1 MVFGTQRCGERG
13 HLQMIRRNTTTTTTQ
28 KIAHEFGQ
36 SFGSAIGLEPIQ
48 PHVHWENDY
57 SSC

>member
-1 MVFGTQRCGERG
+1 
-13 HLQMIRRNTTTTTTQ
+13 MIRRNTTTTTTQ